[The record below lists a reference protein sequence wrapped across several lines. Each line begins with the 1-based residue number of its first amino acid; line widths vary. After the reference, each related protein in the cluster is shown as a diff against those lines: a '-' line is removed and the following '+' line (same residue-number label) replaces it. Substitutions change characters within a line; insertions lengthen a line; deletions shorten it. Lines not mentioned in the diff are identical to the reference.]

1 MSIVVTLSGEGIDF
15 EREVSEAQ
23 AADIVTI
30 ALKGK
35 LGENGPENDESTDST
50 DSEAVSKLP
59 ESFIS
64 RLSRKQEAYV
74 RTLLDADEWL
84 TNASVRE
91 RMAEQ
96 CDVETGGPQSIS
108 GIRAGFTRK
117 YGDESDIDEQ
127 RWTGEQNEYRLNPAY
142 ADDLASELDL

>member
-1 MSIVVTLSGEGIDF
+1 MSITVTLSGDGIDF
-15 EREVSEAQ
+15 EREISEAQ
-23 AADIVTI
+23 AADIVGI
-30 ALKGK
+30 ALKGE
-35 LGENGPENDESTDST
+35 LDSAESPSVDEGGSEN
-50 DSEAVSKLP
+50 SEAASELP
-59 ESFIS
+59 ESFVS

-84 TNASVRE
+84 TNAAVRE
-91 RMAEQ
+91 RMADDS
-96 CDVETGGPQSIS
+96 DVETGGPQSIS

-117 YGDESDIDEQ
+117 YGDEFDIDEQ

>member
-1 MSIVVTLSGEGIDF
+1 MTITVTLSGDGIDF

-23 AADIVTI
+23 AADIVSI
-30 ALKGK
+30 ALKG
-35 LGENGPENDESTDST
+35 ESALNHTPDDGVDDSD
-50 DSEAVSKLP
+50 DSEVASELP
-59 ESFIS
+59 ESFVS

-84 TNASVRE
+84 TNEGVRE
-91 RMAEQ
+91 RMADER
-96 CDVETGGPQSIS
+96 DVETGGPQSIS

-117 YGDESDIDEQ
+117 YGDQFDIDEQ

-142 ADDLASELDL
+142 ADDLASVLEL